1 MASGPATLTSELSDI
16 SQLPRHI
23 HIPKAS
29 EIVANAIRR
38 EIIRGTLKEGDFLLT
53 EAKLI
58 ERFGVS
64 RPTLR
69 EALRVLESEM
79 LIVLH
84 KGIRGGARVRGP
96 QLEVAARYG
105 GSLLQARGG
114 SVQDVLDAQN
124 LLECNAVRLLAGP
137 KSATAIGALRSAL
150 DEEGHAVGD
159 LAAFTNCAIRFH
171 ARLIE
176 ATGNE
181 AFVLLAGMLHEV
193 VERHVQLVAAREPAT
208 RQRPQWQSRS
218 HEVHTIV
225 VDLIAEGDADGA
237 ESMWRKHVATSQRAM
252 AKRIGIQN
260 VLELF
265 D

>member
-1 MASGPATLTSELSDI
+1 MASVVSSLRDDDSVASEL
-16 SQLPRHI
+16 PRRI

-38 EIIRGTLKEGDFLLT
+38 EIVRGTLREGDFLPT

-58 ERFGVS
+58 ERFGIS

-84 KGIRGGARVRGP
+84 KGTRGGARVCGP
-96 QLEVAARYG
+96 QLAVAGRYG
-105 GSLLQARGG
+105 GSLLQAKGA

-124 LLECNAVRLLAGP
+124 LLECNAVRLLAERH
-137 KSATAIGALRSAL
+137 SAEAIGALRAAL
-150 DEEGHAVGD
+150 DEEEHAIGN
-159 LAAFTNCAIRFH
+159 LAAFTHCAVRFH
-171 ARLIE
+171 SWLIE

-193 VERHVQLVAAREPAT
+193 VERHVELVAAREPAT
-208 RQRPQWQSRS
+208 RERPKWQSRS
-218 HEVHTIV
+218 HEVHTVV
-225 VDLIAEGDADGA
+225 VDLIAKGDADGA
-237 ESMWRKHVATSQRAM
+237 ELMWRKHLNASQRVM
-252 AKRIGIQN
+252 AKRIDVQS

-265 D
+265 E